1 MKRLIIFILLVA
13 AGQSGFGQAKEE
25 RKFKLKGKPILTIYA
40 NWHNGLGRAN
50 GDSGF
55 ELDRS
60 YIGYEVDITE
70 KLSGKVVLDIGPTNA
85 EGAELERVAYM
96 KNAMLSWK
104 TGEFTLDFG
113 LVSTTQFKEQEGV
126 WGHRYLLKSFQD
138 EYGFGSS
145 ADMGVIGRYRFAD
158 WLAADISLING
169 EGYKKLNSDNK
180 YRYGIGVTLTPA
192 KGLTVRG
199 YFDNADK
206 DVSGEGTKA
215 QQTLS
220 VFAGYRHAAFNL
232 GAEYNKQYNTDF
244 GEGLDQEGISVYST
258 VKLGGRFHAFGRYDN
273 LWSAN
278 DWSDADTQDMTFGIE
293 YSPLKQLKIAPNFRN
308 QNPYSG
314 KSNSFIYLNI
324 EFKI

>member
-1 MKRLIIFILLVA
+1 MQGMKRLIIFILLVA

-85 EGAELERVAYM
+85 EGAELERVAYV

-158 WLAADISLING
+158 WLAADLSLING

-180 YRYGIGVTLTPA
+180 YRYRVGGGHQGAADPVGVRRIPA
-192 KGLTVRG
+192 RRLQPRGRVQQAIQHGFRRRLRPRGHLGLLDGETGRAFPRLRPLRQPLVGERLERRG
-199 YFDNADK
+199 HTGHDFRHRILP
-206 DVSGEGTKA
+206 A
-215 QQTLS
+215 QAVENRPQFPEPKS
-220 VFAGYRHAAFNL
+220 VF
-232 GAEYNKQYNTDF
+232 
-244 GEGLDQEGISVYST
+244 GEVELVH
-258 VKLGGRFHAFGRYDN
+258 L
-273 LWSAN
+273 
-278 DWSDADTQDMTFGIE
+278 
-293 YSPLKQLKIAPNFRN
+293 LKHRVQ
-308 QNPYSG
+308 
-314 KSNSFIYLNI
+314 NI
-324 EFKI
+324 ET

>member
-85 EGAELERVAYM
+85 EEAELERVAYV

-113 LVSTTQFKEQEGV
+113 LVSTTQAAPGWAARASARKNIIRKE
-126 WGHRYLLKSFQD
+126 
-138 EYGFGSS
+138 
-145 ADMGVIGRYRFAD
+145 M
-158 WLAADISLING
+158 
-169 EGYKKLNSDNK
+169 
-180 YRYGIGVTLTPA
+180 TPRDR
-192 KGLTVRG
+192 KRMR
-199 YFDNADK
+199 D
-206 DVSGEGTKA
+206 
-215 QQTLS
+215 
-220 VFAGYRHAAFNL
+220 R
-232 GAEYNKQYNTDF
+232 
-244 GEGLDQEGISVYST
+244 
-258 VKLGGRFHAFGRYDN
+258 
-273 LWSAN
+273 
-278 DWSDADTQDMTFGIE
+278 
-293 YSPLKQLKIAPNFRN
+293 
-308 QNPYSG
+308 
-314 KSNSFIYLNI
+314 
-324 EFKI
+324 

>member
-85 EGAELERVAYM
+85 EGAELERVAYV

-180 YRYGIGVTLTPA
+180 YRYAAGITAHPA
-192 KGLTVRG
+192 EGLTLRG
-199 YFDNADK
+199 YY
-206 DVSGEGTKA
+206 DVSGQAEGGTA
-215 QQTLS
+215 RQQNLS
-220 VFAGYRHAAFNL
+220 WFAGYRGEGFSA
-232 GAEYNKQYNTDF
+232 GVEYNSLYNKASA
-244 GEGLDQEGISVYST
+244 ENADQAGFSAYATVSV
-258 VKLGGRFHAFGRYDN
+258 HEAWHIFGRYDD
-273 LWSAN
+273 LWSRD
-278 DWSDADTQDMTFGIE
+278 DWSEADTRAGIIGVE
-293 YSPLKQLKIAPNFRN
+293 YAPIRQLKIAPNVQW
-308 QNPYSG
+308 QNPRAG
-314 KSNSFIYLNI
+314 KAVTFLYLNV
-324 EFKI
+324 EFRL